1 MAIYGPPRA
10 GTGGGPGDLLGALSA
25 QALWTALEYV
35 EKVRPEFLSLRQ
47 LGRSRL
53 FSAQLCWQVSPVLAA
68 ISGLS
73 SGRLNRQGQ
82 LVLLQMTHFSQEL
95 WTLRIRYGS
104 PNSSVSRGL

>member
-1 MAIYGPPRA
+1 M
-10 GTGGGPGDLLGALSA
+10 LGRPWPVPLPETTSA
-25 QALWTALEYV
+25 RVRWSTLGYV